1 MSYVII
7 CKYRHLTA
15 DAVSGVLD
23 NIKLWEEQLVSYMDQ
38 HQVEGIAKRIIE
50 NVKKVIIGK
59 DWAIELA
66 VTALLSQGHIL
77 IKDTPGVGKTML
89 GKSLAQSID
98 CVFRRIQLTPDML
111 PSDITGVS
119 IFNQQ
124 TGEFVFRPG
133 PILGQ
138 IVLAD
143 EINRA
148 TPKTQSALL
157 EALAERQ
164 VTVDGI
170 THDIRRPFM
179 LIATENPIEHE
190 GVFPLPEA
198 QLDRFMMRIQ
208 LGYPSFENE
217 MSIVDSQRIQHPID
231 SLGVVASADEV
242 KEAQEVVKTIFVHHQ
257 VQQYLVGLVHA
268 TRKHGDAVL
277 GASPRASLDLFRSS
291 QALALLRGRDYAIPD
306 DVKELATVV
315 MGHRVIVTTAARMNG
330 VDGRKVVEDVLEHVE
345 VPVARSSGWLAQR

>member
-1 MSYVII
+1 M
-7 CKYRHLTA
+7 
-15 DAVSGVLD
+15 
-23 NIKLWEEQLVSYMDQ
+23 EQPQARDV
-38 HQVEGIAKRIIE
+38 AKRIID
-50 NVKKVIIGK
+50 NVEKVIIGK
-59 DWAIELA
+59 HWAVELA

-77 IKDTPGVGKTML
+77 IKDIPGVGKTML

-98 CVFRRIQLTPDML
+98 CVFKRMQLTPDML

-119 IFNQQ
+119 VFNQQ

-164 VTVDGI
+164 VTVDGV
-170 THDIRRPFM
+170 THDIARPFM
-179 LIATENPIEHE
+179 LIATENPIEHG

-208 LGYPSFENE
+208 LGYPSFEDE
-217 MSIVDSQRIQHPID
+217 MSIIDSQRIQHPIEG
-231 SLGVVASADEV
+231 LAVIASADEV
-242 KEAQEVVKTIFVHHQ
+242 RAAQEVVKGIFVQHR
-257 VQQYLVGLVHA
+257 VQRYMVTLVCA
-268 TRKHGDAVL
+268 TRKHDNVTL

-291 QALALLRGRDYAIPD
+291 QALALLRGRDYVIPD
-306 DVKELATVV
+306 DVKELAVVV
-315 MGHRVIVTTAARMNG
+315 MGHRVIVAPAARTNS
-330 VDGRKVVEDVLEHVE
+330 VDGCQIVEDVLERVA
-345 VPVARSSGWLAQR
+345 VPYARAGG

>member
-1 MSYVII
+1 
-7 CKYRHLTA
+7 
-15 DAVSGVLD
+15 
-23 NIKLWEEQLVSYMDQ
+23 MDQ
-38 HQVEGIAKRIIE
+38 PQAQEVAKRIID
-50 NVKKVIIGK
+50 NVEKVIVGK
-59 DWAIELA
+59 GCAVELV
-66 VTALLSQGHIL
+66 VTVLLSQGHIL

-98 CVFRRIQLTPDML
+98 CIFKRIQLTPDML
-111 PSDITGVS
+111 PSDITGAY
-119 IFNQQ
+119 IFNQK

-157 EALAERQ
+157 EALSERQ
-164 VTVDGI
+164 VTVDGV
-170 THDIRRPFM
+170 THDIARPFM
-179 LIATENPIEHE
+179 LIATENPIEHL

-208 LGYPSFENE
+208 LGYPSFEDE
-217 MSIVDSQRIQHPID
+217 MSIIDSQRIQHPIE

-242 KEAQEVVKTIFVHHQ
+242 REAQDVVKEIFVQHQ
-257 VQQYLVGLVHA
+257 IQRYIVRLVYA
-268 TRKHGDAVL
+268 TRKHNNAML

-291 QALALLRGRDYAIPD
+291 QALALLRGRDYVIPD

-315 MGHRVIVTTAARMNG
+315 IGHRVIVTPSARMDG
-330 VDGRKVVEDVLEHVE
+330 VDGCQIVEDVLEQIA
-345 VPVARSSGWLAQR
+345 VPGARPRGRAARGSD

>member
-1 MSYVII
+1 MEQFQ
-7 CKYRHLTA
+7 
-15 DAVSGVLD
+15 AVD
-23 NIKLWEEQLVSYMDQ
+23 
-38 HQVEGIAKRIIE
+38 IAKRIID

-59 DWAIELA
+59 DQAIELT

-157 EALAERQ
+157 EALSERQ

-170 THDIRRPFM
+170 THSIARPFM

-208 LGYPSFENE
+208 LGYPSFEDE
-217 MSIVDSQRIQHPID
+217 ISIINSQRIQHPIE
-231 SLGVVASADEV
+231 SLGVVVSAEEV
-242 KEAQEVVKTIFVHHQ
+242 MAAQDVVKGVFVHHQ
-257 VQQYLVGLVHA
+257 VQRYVVGLVYA
-268 TRKHGDAVL
+268 TRKHDDALL
-277 GASPRASLDLFRSS
+277 GASPRASLDLFRCS
-291 QALALLRGRDYAIPD
+291 QALAMLRGRDYVTPD
-306 DVKELATVV
+306 DVKELAPVV
-315 MGHRVIVTTAARMNG
+315 MGHRVIVTTTARMNG
-330 VDGRKVVEDVLEHVE
+330 VDGRQIVENVLGYVE
-345 VPVARSSGWLAQR
+345 VPAARSTGWLAPR